1 MINTRLAVSALTLIS
16 TTFLFTASLSASPT
30 YQGTE
35 GQITVYM
42 SGPGSLAN
50 RLEKAF
56 EKNRGDVLTVLNAG
70 GGSLAKRIWA
80 EKEAGK
86 VHADVLLSSEPIL
99 FLSLK
104 RENLLERYVSP
115 ETSALKEDYRFGDGY
130 FTPVNA
136 RYGVIVYNAAN
147 VSASEVP
154 TSFADLKKPHWKSR
168 LAFADATQS
177 STALAL
183 NVGIYQAFGNSWK
196 LQEAMKANNV
206 MLLTRNS
213 AVATKA
219 STGEVDAGIIP
230 HDGVFRSIK
239 RDKRDGITST
249 LSVVW
254 PKEGAIS
261 IQRPVGIIANPARP
275 AKNSQLAREFVDFVL
290 SVEGQEI
297 ARKFGFIS
305 VRNDVALPDGIPSD
319 ITKTVVDWEEGSKY
333 EQELRATFERIMSG
347 R

>member
-1 MINTRLAVSALTLIS
+1 MIIKKLAPPALTLMFI
-16 TTFLFTASLSASPT
+16 LGLTASPAT
-30 YQGTE
+30 VTAQATD
-35 GQITVYM
+35 GQISVYM
-42 SGPGSLAN
+42 SGPGSLAG

-56 EKNRGDVLTVLNAG
+56 EKDRGDVLSVLNAG

-86 VHADVLLSSEPIL
+86 LHVDVLLSSEPIL

-104 RENLLERYVSP
+104 RENLLEKYISP
-115 ETSALKEDYRFGDGY
+115 ETTALKPGYLFGGGY

-136 RYGVIVYNAAN
+136 RYGVIVYSTTN
-147 VSASEVP
+147 VAKNERP
-154 TSFADLKKPHWKSR
+154 ESFADLKKPHWKNR

-183 NVGIYQAFGNSWK
+183 NAGIYQAFDNSWEVLK
-196 LQEAMKANNV
+196 AMEANNV

-213 AVATKA
+213 AVATKVK
-219 STGEVDAGIIP
+219 TGEVDAGIIP
-230 HDGVFRSIK
+230 HDGVLRSIRK
-239 RDKRDGITST
+239 DKRDGITSP
-249 LSVVW
+249 LAVAW

-261 IQRPVGIIANPARP
+261 LQRPVGIIVNPDRS
-275 AKNSQLAREFVDFVL
+275 AKETKIAREFVDFVL
-290 SVEGQEI
+290 SVEGQKI

-305 VRNDVALPDGIPSD
+305 VRNDVKLPAGVPEKVNKKI
-319 ITKTVVDWEEGSKY
+319 VDWQQASKD
-333 EQELRATFERIMSG
+333 EQKLRTDFERITSE

>member
-1 MINTRLAVSALTLIS
+1 MINTRLIVSALTLIS
-16 TTFLFTASLSASPT
+16 ITLLLTASLSASPS
-30 YQGTE
+30 YRGTD

-80 EKEAGK
+80 EKAAGK
-86 VHADVLLSSEPIL
+86 IHVDVLLSSEPIL
-99 FLSLK
+99 FLALK

-115 ETSALKEDYRFGDGY
+115 ETAAFREAYLFGDGY

-136 RYGVIVYNAAN
+136 RYGVIVYSTVN
-147 VSASEVP
+147 VSAKEIP
-154 TSFADLKKPHWKSR
+154 TSFADLKKPHWENR

-183 NVGIYQAFGNSWK
+183 NVGIYQAFGNSWE
-196 LQEAMKANNV
+196 LQEAMKANDV

-213 AVATKA
+213 AVATKVK
-219 STGEVDAGIIP
+219 TGEVDAGIIP
-230 HDGVFRSIK
+230 HDGVLRAIRK
-239 RDKRDGITST
+239 DEKDGITSP
-249 LSVVW
+249 LAIAW
-254 PKEGAIS
+254 PTEGAIS
-261 IQRPVGIIANPARP
+261 LQRPVGIIANPDRP
-275 AKNSQLAREFVDFVL
+275 AKNNQLTREFVDFVL

-297 ARKFGFIS
+297 ARRFGFIS
-305 VRNDVALPDGIPSD
+305 VRNDVPPPAGLPTD
-319 ITKTVVDWEEGSKY
+319 IKKTVVDWQQGSKY
-333 EQELRATFERIMSG
+333 EQELRAAFERIMAG